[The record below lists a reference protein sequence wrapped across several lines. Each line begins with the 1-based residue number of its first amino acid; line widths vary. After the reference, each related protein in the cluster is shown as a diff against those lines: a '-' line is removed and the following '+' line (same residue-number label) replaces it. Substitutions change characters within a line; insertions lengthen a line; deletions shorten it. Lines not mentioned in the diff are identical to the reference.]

1 MVRGRDEAV
10 NCFGG
15 ERRRWRKKRGGEKAK
30 QGAGRGFHAP
40 HRRLCFGG
48 SCSSPIGDGKKDG
61 MTEKAGPFFFIPC
74 RYEANAAEDGQGE
87 GVPDGLARWGE
98 KSRAV
103 GSS

>member
-1 MVRGRDEAV
+1 
-10 NCFGG
+10 
-15 ERRRWRKKRGGEKAK
+15 
-30 QGAGRGFHAP
+30 
-40 HRRLCFGG
+40 
-48 SCSSPIGDGKKDG
+48 
-61 MTEKAGPFFFIPC
+61 MTEKAGPFFFSPC